1 MLALRLAQS
10 LGSSKGGGSAPA
22 GNAFTFSVD
31 TTKAGTASNQF
42 QLPLVSAGAISM
54 DVAWGDGT
62 SDTIT
67 TYNQAETLHTYSA
80 SGTYTI
86 EITNEVRGLKFGGTG
101 DSLKIA
107 DISNWGEFNFTES
120 NVFYNCSNLTSSATD
135 LPTISTTNMQW
146 VFGSCAAFNG
156 DIGGWDMS
164 SVTYLFA
171 MFFSAASFDQNLGAW
186 DINQVTNMQ
195 HFMSGAALST
205 ANYDAL
211 LIGWEAQAP
220 NGYQQPNFGS
230 SRYTLGSPAAT
241 ARASLVSTYHW
252 TITDG
257 GGI

>member
-1 MLALRLAQS
+1 MFLINPYS
-10 LGSSKGGGSAPA
+10 YVTPAPA

-42 QLPLVSAGAISM
+42 TLPLVSAGTISM

-62 SDTIT
+62 TNTIT
-67 TYNQAETLHTYSA
+67 SYSQAEKLHTYSA
-80 SGTYTI
+80 SGIYTV
-86 EITNEVRGLKFGGTG
+86 EITNEVRGFRFGGSG
-101 DSLKIA
+101 DFRKIL

-146 VFGSCAAFNG
+146 TFASTPLFNG
-156 DIGGWDMS
+156 DISGWDMS
-164 SVTYLFA
+164 NVTSLFA
-171 MFFSAASFDQNLGAW
+171 MFYQATSFNQNLGAW
-186 DINQVTNMQ
+186 DIDQITNMQ
-195 HFMSGAALST
+195 HFMAMVTSLST

-220 NGYQQPNFGS
+220 NGYQQPNFGGS
-230 SRYTLGSPAAT
+230 TYTLGSPAAT